1 MKILCST
8 GALIGRPNNRNYR
21 LLAGLAGKL
30 SCDGFEFLMYDT
42 WYEEWREIVK
52 YLKEAALPV
61 PVMHCEKQIGEA
73 ISKGGPEN
81 LARAFGL
88 FEINCEMAAALG
100 AGKMVVHLWD
110 GLTSDSNFGS
120 NLEAYGELHRMAQ
133 AHGIM
138 ILVENVVCNVENP
151 MKHWRQLMEEY
162 PEIRF
167 VFDTKMAAFHGELE
181 LLYSPEYAWLWQ
193 QGHIRHFHVND
204 YDGGY
209 KEWEKLKTLPIGAG
223 HVDFD
228 KFFAFVRGT
237 GYHGTFTVEAT
248 AFDRT
253 GVVNTDMLN
262 RCFAKIRSAMA

>member
-100 AGKMVVHLWD
+100 AGKLVVHLWD
-110 GLTSDSNFGS
+110 GLTSDSNEQSGGIWG
-120 NLEAYGELHRMAQ
+120 AAQ
-133 AHGIM
+133 
-138 ILVENVVCNVENP
+138 
-151 MKHWRQLMEEY
+151 
-162 PEIRF
+162 
-167 VFDTKMAAFHGELE
+167 D
-181 LLYSPEYAWLWQ
+181 
-193 QGHIRHFHVND
+193 
-204 YDGGY
+204 
-209 KEWEKLKTLPIGAG
+209 GAG
-223 HVDFD
+223 ARHHDFGG
-228 KFFAFVRGT
+228 KCGLQRGKSHETLAAT
-237 GYHGTFTVEAT
+237 GG
-248 AFDRT
+248 
-253 GVVNTDMLN
+253 GVSGNAI
-262 RCFAKIRSAMA
+262 CF